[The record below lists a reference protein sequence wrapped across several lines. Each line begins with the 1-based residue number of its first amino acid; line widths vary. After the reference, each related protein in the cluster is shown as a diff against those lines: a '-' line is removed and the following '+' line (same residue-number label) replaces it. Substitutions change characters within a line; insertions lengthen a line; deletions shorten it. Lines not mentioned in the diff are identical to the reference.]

1 MSNKLPL
8 INILKTKVHS
18 VKNSYVHPSNYL
30 LIVFRLHKFTGTV
43 TLSSIGCQ
51 IVAVENV
58 MTVEIGSPLSG
69 ADITA
74 GCVARSSVMLAALK
88 NCPVK

>member
-18 VKNSYVHPSNYL
+18 VKNVHPSNDL